1 MPGISSPLCESSI
14 TPTAGDSVSDEFL
27 EPVRIRR
34 PEKISKI
41 ALKNLTTGKTVVLD
55 GETGTW
61 CTENG
66 ELKSQDAQLWEAPS
80 SKAGEHNAD
89 IQHRNFECNCENVSK
104 VYVKKEKKR
113 HENEIE
119 RSK

>member
-1 MPGISSPLCESSI
+1 MGAS
-14 TPTAGDSVSDEFL
+14 
-27 EPVRIRR
+27 
-34 PEKISKI
+34 
-41 ALKNLTTGKTVVLD
+41 
-55 GETGTW
+55 
-61 CTENG
+61 
-66 ELKSQDAQLWEAPS
+66 S

-89 IQHRNFECNCENVSK
+89 IQHRKFECNCENVSK